1 MLLGD
6 AMKTL
11 DAGLIGWCMGCNL
24 ILTVL
29 YLCSMRTGTL
39 LVHTGQYGERVI
51 EPVIAVAVAVLAL
64 VRVIPILRK
73 IG

>member
-1 MLLGD
+1 
-6 AMKTL
+6 MKTL

-29 YLCSMRTGTL
+29 YLYSMRTGT
-39 LVHTGQYGERVI
+39 VVITTGQYGERVI
-51 EPVIAVAVAVLAL
+51 EPIIGVAIAVLAL

>member
-6 AMKTL
+6 AVKTL

-29 YLCSMRTGTL
+29 YLFSMRTGTL
-39 LVHTGQYGERVI
+39 LITTGQHGERII
-51 EPVIAVAVAVLAL
+51 EPIIGVAVAVLAL